1 MQYTLQIEW
10 KDVPLQSS
18 GYSPERSNLSE
29 EMKPLTFNL

>member
-18 GYSPERSNLSE
+18 GYPPERSKLSE
-29 EMKPLTFNL
+29 KRTH